1 MKKEF
6 KAGDIVVL
14 TEKGYFTYLAKILA
28 KEKHLFVVEGLEDG
42 GIHLKS
48 ISTKVKVYVDEESVR
63 HATL

>member
-14 TEKGYFTYLAKILA
+14 AEKGYFTYLAKILA
-28 KEKHLFVVEGLEDG
+28 KEKHLFVVEGLEDS

-48 ISTKVKVYVDEESVR
+48 ISTQVKVYVDEESVR